1 MSAPNRYDSPD
12 NVTSAIARLPAPIAG
27 RVAQAW
33 DRFVQAQPDQARNIA
48 ERKEIV
54 DSLPPVWAAS
64 EFVAGNLARNP
75 GDLDF
80 LLGNDGLRA
89 SWTHGSLTARL
100 ASAMSTVKDETAAMR
115 TLREFRRRE
124 MLKAAWRDLAGW
136 AGLTETLAHVSELAE
151 AAICEAVRFSG
162 DSLARTHG
170 RPVNEAGDPM
180 DLLVLAMGKLGGRE
194 LNFSSDVDLVF
205 LFEHGGETGGRRPI
219 SYDQFFIRQGQRVI
233 RLLDEATED
242 GFVFRVDMRLR
253 PFGDSGPLAVS
264 LAALED
270 YLLQHGRPW
279 ERYAY
284 VKARPLTGYR
294 PGIGLYQDLLR
305 PFVYRKYL
313 DYTVFE
319 SLREM
324 KRLIEV
330 ETAEASLRDDIKRG
344 PGGIREIEFIA
355 QSQQILRGGA
365 NQELRTASLLEVL
378 PRLSGSR
385 LLSEETVRELEA
397 SYLFLRRVENRL
409 QQWQDRQ
416 VHRLPMSEE
425 DRFRLAFSM
434 GLPAWQDF
442 SCALDIHRRR
452 VQAHF
457 EHQLE
462 GGRDQENAAPTDD
475 AVLLWAG
482 ALEPDAAREVIGRLG
497 YQDADRAA
505 RILERLRE
513 AGFVTRLEEKGRRR
527 LDALIP
533 EILRE
538 CGGHREPELVLERVA
553 AILEAVGLR
562 SAYFALLNEKPH
574 VLTRLVELCGHS
586 EFLARQI
593 SRHPLLMDELIDP
606 RVLDRI
612 PDRTSLYTDL
622 RTRLRRTG
630 DVDEEEQLDILR
642 QFQRSAVFLVAVAD
656 LSGTLPLMKVSDR
669 LTDIAEVVLQVCIEL
684 AWEKMV
690 SRYGA
695 PGCGVGA
702 QRREA
707 GFAAI
712 GYGKLGG
719 LELGYGSDL
728 DLVFVND
735 SEGQD
740 QVTDS
745 AALENGLFF
754 GRLARRL
761 VHLLSTQTSSG
772 RLYEIDTRLRPSGKG
787 GFLVTNLDA
796 FERYQRQQAWTW
808 EHQALLRARAV
819 AGTPSVME
827 RFETLRRELL
837 CSAVHRDTLREDVMD
852 MRERM
857 RSELGSGKPGI
868 FDIKQDRGGIADI
881 EFLVQFQV
889 LQHSHE
895 HPSLVEYSDNIRQLD
910 SLIEAHI
917 MDASTATELK
927 ETYLAYRARMHRLAL
942 EDRPGTVPADEFIER
957 RKRVAEIWSDTFG

>member
-1 MSAPNRYDSPD
+1 MDS
-12 NVTSAIARLPAPIAG
+12 VSQAIIRLPAPMAE
-27 RVAQAW
+27 RVAEAW
-33 DRFVQAQPDQARNIA
+33 DRFAEQHPERARMITG
-48 ERKEIV
+48 RKDV
-54 DSLPPVWAAS
+54 ADSLPGVWAAS
-64 EFVAGNLARNP
+64 DFVASSLSRNP
-75 GDLDF
+75 EDLDF
-80 LLGNDGLRA
+80 LLGSEGLCAPWTDGP
-89 SWTHGSLTARL
+89 L
-100 ASAMSTVKDETAAMR
+100 ASRLTAAMA
-115 TLREFRRRE
+115 TLEDESAVMRALRGFRRRE

-136 AGLTETLAHVSELAE
+136 AELTETLAHVSDLAE
-151 AAICEAVRFSG
+151 ASIREAVRFSG
-162 DSLARTHG
+162 DSLARIHG
-170 RPVNEAGDPM
+170 RPVNDDGDPM

-194 LNFSSDVDLVF
+194 LNFSSDIDLVF
-205 LFEHGGETGGRRPI
+205 LFEHGGETEGRRPI
-219 SYDQFFIRQGQRVI
+219 SHDQFFIRQGQRVI

-242 GFVFRVDMRLR
+242 GIVFRVDMRLR

-284 VKARPLTGYR
+284 VKARPITGYR
-294 PGIGLYQDLLR
+294 PGIGLYRDLLR
-305 PFVYRKYL
+305 PFVYRRYL

-324 KRLIEV
+324 KRRIEV

-365 NQELRTASLLEVL
+365 NQNLRTTSLLEVL

-385 LLSEETVRELEA
+385 LLAEDTVRELEA

-409 QQWQDRQ
+409 QQWQDTQ
-416 VHRLPMSEE
+416 VHRLPASDG
-425 DRFRLAFSM
+425 DRLRLAFSM
-434 GLPAWQDF
+434 EFPAWQDF
-442 SCALDIHRRR
+442 SDALAAHRQR

-462 GGRDQENAAPTDD
+462 GGRDHDHAPPADG
-475 AVLLWAG
+475 ASLLWVG
-482 ALEPDAAREVIGRLG
+482 ALEPAAARDAISELG
-497 YQDADRAA
+497 YQDVDRTAG
-505 RILERLRE
+505 ILARLRE
-513 AGFVTRLEEKGRRR
+513 AGFVARLEEKGRQR
-527 LDALIP
+527 LDGLVP
-533 EILRE
+533 DVLRE
-538 CGGHREPELVLERVA
+538 CGGHREPEIVLERVA

-562 SAYFALLNEKPH
+562 SAYFALLNENPH

-612 PDRTSLYTDL
+612 PDRASLYSDL
-622 RTRLRRTG
+622 QARLRRTG
-630 DVDEEEQLDILR
+630 EVDEEEQLDILR

-669 LTDIAEVVLQVCIEL
+669 LTDIAEVVLQVCIEI
-684 AWEKMV
+684 AWAKMV
-690 SRYGA
+690 TRYGSPA
-695 PGCGVGA
+695 CSVEG
-702 QRREA
+702 RRRQA

-740 QVTDS
+740 QVTDG

-772 RLYEIDTRLRPSGKG
+772 RLYDIDTRLRPSGKG

-819 AGTPSVME
+819 AGTPCVME

-837 CSAVHRDTLREDVMD
+837 CTAIHRDTLRQDVMD

-857 RSELGSGKPGI
+857 RSELGNRKPGQ

-889 LQHSHE
+889 LRHARE
-895 HPSLVEYSDNIRQLD
+895 HPSLVEYPDNIRQLD
-910 SLIEAHI
+910 SLIEAQV

-942 EDRPGTVPADEFIER
+942 EDRPGLVSADEFVER
-957 RKRVAEIWSDTFG
+957 RRRVADIWSDIFG